1 MQENRTLHYDEAVA
15 ICSQLAQRQA
25 AAILGSS
32 NKVETVLLADA
43 AGRVLADAIVA
54 DRDQP
59 PFPRSTRDGFAARA
73 SDWSLEALPVDG
85 LLRAGELWL
94 QDGPQPGHSVEIMT
108 GAPVP
113 AAVDSV
119 AMVEHVLREQDTVR
133 LPAGRTIHAGENI
146 VAQGA
151 EAKAGDVLVPL
162 GVRIHVHTVAVAASC
177 GYANV
182 SVYRK
187 PRVAV
192 LSTGDE
198 LVEVNQKPALQQ
210 IRNSNTHT
218 LAALIRALGAEP
230 VLYPPVPDDQELL
243 TKAIAQAS
251 AVCDLLLLSGGVSMG
266 KYDLVEPALA
276 SLGAQ
281 FLFTGIRIQPGKPV
295 VCGELP
301 KPQNIEPLLPFFGL
315 PGNPVS
321 TIVCFNLFVAPVLAA
336 LSADRGYTVPFVNA
350 KLAAVTTGKSG
361 LTQFVPAH
369 ISQSIQGTTVEAV
382 AWQGSGDLASTARAN
397 CFLVIPA
404 DAASLDAGA
413 FVTVLLA

>member
-1 MQENRTLHYDEAVA
+1 MQQKTTLHYEEAVA
-15 ICSQLAQRQA
+15 ICAQLSAAQQSRET
-25 AAILGSS
+25 S
-32 NKVETVLLADA
+32 ETVPLANA
-43 AGRVLADAIVA
+43 PGRILAEPIVA

-73 SDWSLEALPVDG
+73 ADWALGALPVDG
-85 LLRAGELWL
+85 LLKAGELWP
-94 QDGPQPGHSVEIMT
+94 QDSGGLPHGHSVEIMT

-113 AAVDSV
+113 TGADSI
-119 AMVEHVLREQDTVR
+119 AMVEHVLREHDTVR
-133 LPAGRTIHAGENI
+133 LSAGRTMHAGENMI
-146 VAQGA
+146 AKGA
-151 EAKAGDVLVPL
+151 EAKEGDVLVPI
-162 GVRIHVHTVAVAASC
+162 GMRIHVHTVAVAASC

-182 SVYRK
+182 SVYKK

-198 LVEVNQKPALQQ
+198 LVEVDQMPALQQ

-230 VLYPPVPDDQELL
+230 VLYSPVPDEQHLL

-251 AVCDLLLLSGGVSMG
+251 SECDLLLLSGGVSMG

-281 FLFTGIRIQPGKPV
+281 FLFTGVRIQPGKPV

-301 KPQNIEPLLPFFGL
+301 KPQNAGHLLPFFGL

-336 LSADRGYTVPFVNA
+336 LTGDLSYGVPFVNA
-350 KLAAVTTGKSG
+350 RLAAATTGKIG

-369 ISQSIQGTTVEAV
+369 INQSMQGATVEAV

-413 FVTVLLA
+413 IVTVLLA